1 MNKQDGEGLLEVLTE
16 IRNWIRVAAHEPAK
30 KLLQTALPDAKTRAA
45 YQMLD
50 GKASIEQVRVACKM
64 SPNALIALAN
74 RCEALGLMSVNEDKK
89 RTRLFNLEDF
99 GLIGAADSLKS
110 GGK

>member
-1 MNKQDGEGLLEVLTE
+1 MNKKDEQGLLEVLTE

-30 KLLQTALPDAKTRAA
+30 KLLQTALPDPKTRAA

-50 GKASIEQVRVACKM
+50 GTASMEQVRVVCKM
-64 SPNALIALAN
+64 SPNALVALAN

-89 RTRLFNLEDF
+89 RVRLFDLTDFDLLEAVKA
-99 GLIGAADSLKS
+99 GEKQ
-110 GGK
+110 